1 VREPGALYVAMTN
14 KFSKP
19 LNGAKLFTFTLATN
33 TLAESQFSLSD
44 PYDPGYV
51 LWFYLKDF
59 PNEK

>member
-1 VREPGALYVAMTN
+1 
-14 KFSKP
+14 
-19 LNGAKLFTFTLATN
+19 LNGAKLFTFMLATN